1 MPDICQT
8 LNNRKGY
15 CWLKKTHLNATSK
28 KFWPHCFVSLPSVQS
43 IIVAKREGDW
53 TIFDLRV
60 LFFSSEKIQAKHR
73 RDYYRNK
80 NWKWQ
85 LRLTKKSIWYL
96 EIRRKI
102 RMTRFFSSGFLMQ
115 YYNRLEQK
123 HLLFFLSCTTAI

>member
-15 CWLKKTHLNATSK
+15 CWLKKRTSK

-60 LFFSSEKIQAKHR
+60 LFFFFWENPGKTQE
-73 RDYYRNK
+73 
-80 NWKWQ
+80 
-85 LRLTKKSIWYL
+85 RLLSKQELEMTVEIDKKKSIWYL

-123 HLLFFLSCTTAI
+123 HLLFFLSCTTAT